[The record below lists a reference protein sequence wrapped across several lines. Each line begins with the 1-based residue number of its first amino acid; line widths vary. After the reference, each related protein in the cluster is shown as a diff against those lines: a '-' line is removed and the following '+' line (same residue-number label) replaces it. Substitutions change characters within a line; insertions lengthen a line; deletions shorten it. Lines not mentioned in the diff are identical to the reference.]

1 MKILNGGNNMNKL
14 MFVTIE
20 NYMHVCMKDSA
31 HDPEHIFRV
40 LYLSLNIASKITE
53 EINFDIL
60 IASCLLHDIGRE
72 EQYKNPNI
80 CHAEIGGIMAK
91 EFLLKYG
98 WSEKDSD
105 HVKNCISTHRF
116 RGNNIP
122 ETLEAKILF
131 DSDKLD
137 AVGCLGISRT
147 LMYKGIVGDN
157 LYGIKDNKICLGENK
172 NEKETFLK
180 EYNFKLKNLYDNFY
194 TKEAAEMAKKQKEC
208 AQLFYINLVDQIKE
222 IYNSKEIINEYIV
235 E

>member
-1 MKILNGGNNMNKL
+1 MYDKI
-14 MFVTIE
+14 V
-20 NYMHVCMKDSA
+20 NYMYECMKDAA

-40 LYLSLNIASKITE
+40 LYLSLSIASKITE
-53 EINFDIL
+53 NVNFDIL

-72 EQYKNPNI
+72 QQYKNQNI

-91 EFLLKYG
+91 EFLLGNG

-116 RGNNIP
+116 RGSNIP

-147 LMYKGIVGDN
+147 LMYKGIVGN
-157 LYGIKDNKICLGENK
+157 
-172 NEKETFLK
+172 
-180 EYNFKLKNLYDNFY
+180 
-194 TKEAAEMAKKQKEC
+194 
-208 AQLFYINLVDQIKE
+208 QLPQSRALRYV
-222 IYNSKEIINEYIV
+222 
-235 E
+235 